1 MKLKNSRVVVT
12 GGAGFVGSHLVDRL
26 LSANNEVL
34 VIDDFSSGSL
44 KNLAQHNNDDRL
56 HVEAADIGDESAMMT
71 LIKGANCVF
80 HLACQN
86 IRLSLHQPTLVHEV
100 NATGTLNI
108 LKASAAARV
117 ERFLYCASSEVIGSA
132 FSVPIPEDY
141 FFCPETLYG
150 ASKLAGEYYTQ
161 VFHRSGWLNTVIA
174 RPYNNYGPREHY
186 ERETGEVIPIF
197 ILRAL
202 AGKAPIIYG
211 DGKQTRDFVY
221 VTETTDLLVKLV
233 ESVKTEGGTFNICR
247 GEEISILRIAQLV
260 CDLIGIN
267 TEPLHFPQRPSD
279 LLRLCGDP
287 SRLKKVLGVA
297 PRISIGEGLKF
308 TIDWFRH
315 NVPITEGVL
324 ESIEPENWKTLEP
337 EPWLKALS

>member
-1 MKLKNSRVVVT
+1 
-12 GGAGFVGSHLVDRL
+12 
-26 LSANNEVL
+26 
-34 VIDDFSSGSL
+34 
-44 KNLAQHNNDDRL
+44 
-56 HVEAADIGDESAMMT
+56 
-71 LIKGANCVF
+71 
-80 HLACQN
+80 
-86 IRLSLHQPTLVHEV
+86 VHEV
-100 NATGTLNI
+100 NATGTLNV
-108 LKASAAARV
+108 LKASAAAKV

-132 FSVPIPEDY
+132 SSIPISEDY
-141 FFCPETLYG
+141 FFCPETIYG

-186 ERETGEVIPIF
+186 ERERGEVIPRF

-247 GEEISILRIAQLV
+247 GEEISILTIAE
-260 CDLIGIN
+260 LICELLGVNIA
-267 TEPLHFPQRPSD
+267 PLHLPERPSD

-287 SRLKKVLGVA
+287 SRLKQVLGAV
-297 PRISIGEGLKF
+297 PQISLREGLAL
-308 TIDWFRH
+308 TIDWFRR
-315 NVPITEGVL
+315 NVPVTKEVIK
-324 ESIEPENWKTLEP
+324 SIEPENWKTLEP
-337 EPWLKALS
+337 ELWLKAVRQNFRSK